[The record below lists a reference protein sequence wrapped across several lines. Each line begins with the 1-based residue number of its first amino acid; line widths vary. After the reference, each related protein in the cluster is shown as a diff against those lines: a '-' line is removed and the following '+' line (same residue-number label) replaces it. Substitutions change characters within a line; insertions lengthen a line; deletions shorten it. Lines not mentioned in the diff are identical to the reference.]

1 MKNATLLLILII
13 TSSVVMSQTE
23 NKDKSIPQKP
33 SNELPQ
39 LNTKEELN
47 IFFWEDFDSG
57 LMPPAGWTL
66 ESGETPRTWVSGS
79 NDIYPPVSGSYFAL
93 CRYDETYNPEGQDE
107 KLFTPI
113 FNLQGLSDAKLG
125 FWFMFSRY
133 WGITPHNNY
142 DLQVLVSIDGGT
154 QFGDTIWTELST
166 DTAAWSSWDWVWAE
180 VDLTPYVGMANVQL
194 CFRYVGFDGADA
206 TIENVEISFL
216 TSIGQFET
224 NSLKLFPNPAHD
236 VIFIDGHGER
246 IVKMYDVSGKMV
258 ATKQL
263 QQSENQ
269 FSISGLSKGLYIV
282 TVESQSNIPIGTFRV
297 IVE

>member
-33 SNELPQ
+33 SSEQPH

-57 LMPPAGWTL
+57 LMPPIGWTID
-66 ESGETPRTWVSGS
+66 SGETPRTWTAGS
-79 NDIYPPVSGSYFAL
+79 VDIYPPVSGSYFAL
-93 CRYDETYNPEGQDE
+93 CRYDESYVPEGQDE
-107 KLFTPI
+107 KLFTPVLD
-113 FNLQGLSDAKLG
+113 LQGLSDAKLG

-142 DLQVLVSIDGGT
+142 DLQVLISTDGGI

-166 DTAAWSSWDWVWAE
+166 DTSAWASWDWVWAE
-180 VDLTPYVGMANVQL
+180 VDLTSYVGMANVQL

-206 TIENVEISFL
+206 AIENVEISFL

-224 NSLKLFPNPAHD
+224 NSIKLFPNPAQD
-236 VIFIDGHGER
+236 VLFIDGSDER
-246 IVKMYDVSGKMV
+246 TVRMYDASGKMV
-258 ATKQL
+258 VAKHL
-263 QQSENQ
+263 LPSENQ
-269 FSISGLSKGLYIV
+269 LSISGLSKGVYIV
-282 TVESQSNIPIGTFRV
+282 TVESQNNIPIGTFRV